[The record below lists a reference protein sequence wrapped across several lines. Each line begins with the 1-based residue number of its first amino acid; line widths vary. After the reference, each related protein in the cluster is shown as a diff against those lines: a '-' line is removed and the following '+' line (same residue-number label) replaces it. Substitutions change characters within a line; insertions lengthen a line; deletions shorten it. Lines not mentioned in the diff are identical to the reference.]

1 MHNFFLGYRLQVTG
15 YRLQVTGYR
24 LQLGEVTGIR
34 KIYSSRIHNCN
45 GRFSNE
51 TKLI

>member
-1 MHNFFLGYRLQVTG
+1 MHNFFFG

-24 LQLGEVTGIR
+24 LQLGEVTGIQ
-34 KIYSSRIHNCN
+34 KIYSSRIQNCN